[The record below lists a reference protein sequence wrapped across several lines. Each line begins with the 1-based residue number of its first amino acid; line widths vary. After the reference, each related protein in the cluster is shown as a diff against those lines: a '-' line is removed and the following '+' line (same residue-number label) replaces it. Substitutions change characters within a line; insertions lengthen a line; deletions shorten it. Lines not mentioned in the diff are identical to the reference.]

1 MRLPDQPRHKT
12 CGIVGDTT
20 AFFNV
25 GIRGRILSVVQNVA
39 RESISEGEIA
49 RRRETLIQQLGAPS
63 YEGDDTH
70 GNIVHYWHT
79 DTLCASIYEVER
91 PVWVQVSYNTP
102 DFFGR
107 CMS

>member
-1 MRLPDQPRHKT
+1 M
-12 CGIVGDTT
+12 

-25 GIRGRILSVVQNVA
+25 GVGGRILSVVQNLALDSTTDFEVA
-39 RESISEGEIA
+39 F
-49 RRRETLIQQLGAPS
+49 RRDSLTKQMGTPV

-79 DTLCASIYEVER
+79 DTLCASIHEAKQEPR
-91 PVWVQVSYNTP
+91 VQVSLNTP